1 MAAPDPLPIL
11 APGRFGRTSLAPPR
25 RVAAHSNSGD
35 STMFASAPGTPGTPG
50 THPLRRFA
58 AAAAIALGLAAPL
71 AFDAAAREFEPGD
84 DHGQTFEA
92 GDDHGRTF
100 EIGDDH
106 GGLVATTPVWS
117 APAWPTTDDH
127 GGWFHD

>member
-1 MAAPDPLPIL
+1 M
-11 APGRFGRTSLAPPR
+11 S
-25 RVAAHSNSGD
+25 
-35 STMFASAPGTPGTPG
+35 ASAPRALGIGHLGRLAT
-50 THPLRRFA
+50 
-58 AAAAIALGLAAPL
+58 AAAIALGVAAPV

-84 DHGQTFEA
+84 DHGQTLEV
-92 GDDHGRTF
+92 GDDHGQGV

-106 GGLVATTPVWS
+106 GGLAATAPVWS